1 MGILKGWPKLLKW
14 VISTMLVL
22 FLLMLSYRFFFFYSY
37 ASPGR
42 SLTGSAII
50 LGMRYDARVVC
61 ILGFT
66 MLLLAFIPFLNP
78 FKHSFAKKFWPILL
92 SICWLIIIIFYVA
105 DFYHYDYLQDR
116 LNASVLNF
124 FEDAAISFTMMR
136 QTYPVFGM
144 GIFIVVGVLLAWW
157 LNKKLIQKIDS
168 GGSTVPRKRLK
179 WYFIPA
185 MLLMAVLIFGKIGQY
200 PLRWSDA
207 FTLNDDFKS
216 NVSLNPFQS
225 FFSTL
230 KFRHSRYDKAKV
242 EEAFPMMADY
252 FGVPARK
259 GAAPNFSRIVSFID
273 DGTTAPNIVV
283 VICES
288 FSMYKSS
295 MSGNPLNASPYFNQL
310 ASNGLFFERCF
321 TPSLGTARGV
331 WAVITGIP
339 DVEQPTTASRN
350 PANVD
355 QHSIINDL
363 EGYEKFYFLGG
374 STTWANIRGV
384 LTNNIANLQILEE
397 GSFDAPREDVW
408 GISDKNLFLAA
419 NKKFSQQTK
428 PFFSIIQTAGN
439 HRPYT
444 IPDEDLREF
453 KKMDIPAD
461 SLTKYGFRTIEEFNA
476 FRYSDYCFQKFM
488 EAASKEK
495 YFSNTIFAFVG
506 DHGVTGDAANV
517 YPAVFTKHF
526 LTAEHVPLLFYA
538 PGKLAP
544 KKISTVSSQ
553 LDVMPTVMGIARQSY
568 LNTTLGRNL
577 LDSAQM
583 QKPGVAFISNPTSNL
598 ICMVTDDYFYS
609 KSLVTQTK
617 EWASM
622 VNNEAIPV
630 NAQTDSIKRY
640 LENFT
645 EAWYQTSKYLLLN
658 NKKRK

>member
-1 MGILKGWPKLLKW
+1 MGILNRWPKLLKW
-14 VISTMLVL
+14 VFTCILAL
-22 FLLMLSYRFFFFYSY
+22 FILMTAYRFFFFYTY
-37 ASPGR
+37 AKPGR
-42 SLTGSAII
+42 SLTGSAIL

-61 ILGFT
+61 ILGFA
-66 MLLLAFIPFLNP
+66 MLLLCFIPFFNP
-78 FKHSFAKKFWPILL
+78 FKNRIAKKLWPVLL
-92 SICWLIIIIFYVA
+92 SICWLIVFIFYTA

-136 QTYPVFGM
+136 QTYPVFSM
-144 GIFIVVGVLLAWW
+144 GLLIMVLVLLAWW
-157 LNKKLIQKIDS
+157 LNKKLIQKIDRDPVI
-168 GGSTVPRKRLK
+168 VPRKKLK
-179 WYFIPA
+179 WYFIPS
-185 MLLMAVLIFGKIGQY
+185 MLLMAVFIFGKIGQY

-216 NVSLNPFQS
+216 NVALNPFQS

-230 KFRHSRYDKAKV
+230 KFRHSTYDLAKV
-242 EEAFPMMADY
+242 KAAYPMMTAY
-252 FGVPARK
+252 FGLAKQLDKQPD
-259 GAAPNFSRIVSFID
+259 FSRQVSFSTD
-273 DGTTAPNIVV
+273 STEKPNIVV

-295 MSGNPLNASPYFNQL
+295 MSGNPLNATPFFNQI
-310 ASNGLFFERCF
+310 SSQGVFFDRCF

-331 WAVITGIP
+331 WAVVTGIP

-363 EGYEKFYFLGG
+363 QDYDKYYFLGG

-384 LTNNIANLQILEE
+384 LNNNIEGLKIVEE

-419 NKKFSQQTK
+419 NKTFSQQAK

-444 IPDEDLREF
+444 IPAEDLKEF
-453 KKMDIPAD
+453 KKIELPLDT
-461 SLTKYGFRTIEEFNA
+461 LTRYGFRGNDEFNA
-476 FRYSDYCFQKFM
+476 FRYSDYCFQKFI
-488 EAASKEK
+488 EAASREK
-495 YFSNTIFAFVG
+495 YFSNTVFVFVG
-506 DHGVTGDAANV
+506 DHGVTGDAGTI
-517 YPAVFTKHF
+517 YPQVFTKHF
-526 LTAEHVPLLFYA
+526 LTAEHVPLLFYW

-544 KKISTVSSQ
+544 KKIETVCSQ
-553 LDVMPTVMGIARQSY
+553 LDVMPTVAGIARQSH
-568 LNTTLGRNL
+568 LNSTLGRNL
-577 LDSAQM
+577 LDSGISTRPAM
-583 QKPGVAFISNPTSNL
+583 AFISNPTSQL
-598 ICMVTDDYFYS
+598 ICMVSDQYFYS
-609 KSLVTQTK
+609 RSLVTNAK

-622 VNNEAIPV
+622 TNNDPVPV
-630 NAQTDSIKRY
+630 NAQTDSMKKY
-640 LENFT
+640 MAEFT